1 MLLYIL
7 IVNEIGFTM
16 KYLNTQDLFQAFSL
30 LLSHVPL
37 PVVLFLLT
45 SGRLFRLWPNVR
57 Y

>member
-16 KYLNTQDLFQAFSL
+16 KYLNTQDIFQAFSL

-37 PVVLFLLT
+37 AVVLFLLT
-45 SGRLFRLWPNVR
+45 SGRLFRL
-57 Y
+57 